1 MKIKNI
7 KITTKIIVALTFIIL
22 NTLIISLTSSNGLN
36 SIGEEIEQITKYQ
49 IPLSKV
55 ITELEK
61 DILEEEIL
69 TYELIIA
76 SKDIHSN
83 DFLQMET
90 KITTF
95 ERKTSQKIN
104 ECESVASKALN
115 DISEQSK
122 KDQYKSFLI
131 TCKSL
136 DSLQNK
142 FEKSLKEFK
151 NDLENNNIENIE
163 HKKESLHKELS
174 NMNTSITN
182 LEHKIA
188 NLLEKS
194 TINAKNDE
202 HSTLKTIQIVS
213 ILVLIVGIIIGSS
226 LVRNIKIALNT
237 LHKGVKNLLTTKN
250 VSSRVDVN
258 SNDEIGIISIDFN
271 KYLQSIEDTI
281 HEDDELI
288 SEAKIVMDRVA
299 HGWYSQNITKSTN
312 NKSLNDFKDN
322 VNEMIQATK
331 NNFNIMNTRLE
342 EYSSYNYTNK
352 LEMPNIEK
360 GGVFDLLATDINKLR
375 DAING
380 MLVENKQNG
389 LTLDASSDVLLENVA
404 KLNNNSNEA
413 ASALEETSAALEE
426 ITSNISNNTQNI
438 IKMAGFATSLTV
450 SSNEGKVLAEQTTV
464 AMNKIDEEVNAIN
477 DAISVIDQISFQTN
491 ILSLNAAV
499 EAATAGEA
507 GKGFAVVA
515 QEVRNLA
522 SRSAE
527 AANEI
532 KAIVQNATD
541 KANEGKAISD
551 KMILGYGELN
561 QHIKNTIDLMSNV
574 ENASKEQL
582 QGIEQINDA
591 VNSLD
596 QQTQQNAM
604 IASQTHNVAVQTDT
618 IAKLVVSNADEKEFI
633 GKDKVKAEKV
643 TL

>member
-1 MKIKNI
+1 M
-7 KITTKIIVALTFIIL
+7 KITTKIIGVLVLLTIGIF
-22 NTLIISLTSSNGLN
+22 TISTTAYRGLN
-36 SIGEEIEQITKYQ
+36 SIGGEIDQIAQYQ

-61 DILEEEIL
+61 DILKEEIL
-69 TYELIIA
+69 TYELIID
-76 SKDIHSN
+76 SKDTNSNKFSEISQKVSTFEKETDNKMNKCKSIASSAINDAHSQEIKNNYKAFLKTCQNLNTMQN
-83 DFLQMET
+83 DFVKDLQEF
-90 KITTF
+90 K
-95 ERKTSQKIN
+95 N
-104 ECESVASKALN
+104 N
-115 DISEQSK
+115 
-122 KDQYKSFLI
+122 
-131 TCKSL
+131 
-136 DSLQNK
+136 LQNK
-142 FEKSLKEFK
+142 
-151 NDLENNNIENIE
+151 NTENIDHE
-163 HKKESLHKELS
+163 KELLHIS
-174 NMNTSITN
+174 LSKMDTSITN
-182 LEHKIA
+182 LTHKME
-188 NLLEKS
+188 NLLKHSTQKAKEDEHHS
-194 TINAKNDE
+194 LTTIN
-202 HSTLKTIQIVS
+202 IVS
-213 ILVLIVGIIIGSS
+213 LILLIIAIIIGIS
-226 LVRNIKIALNT
+226 LVKNIKNGLDT
-237 LHKGVKNLLTTKN
+237 LHKGILNLISTN
-250 VSSRVDVN
+250 DVSSRVTVN
-258 SNDEIGIISIDFN
+258 SQDEIGTISTDFN
-271 KYLQSIEDTI
+271 SYLQSIEDTI
-281 HEDDELI
+281 NEDNELI
-288 SEAKIVMDRVA
+288 SEARIVMGRVS
-299 HGWYSQNITKSTN
+299 HGWYSQNIVKSTK

-342 EYSSYNYTNK
+342 EYSSYNYTNR

-360 GGVFDLLATDINKLR
+360 GGVFDLLVTDINKLR

-389 LTLDASSDVLLENVA
+389 LTLDASSDVLLANVA

-413 ASALEETSAALEE
+413 AAALEETSAALEE

-464 AMNKIDEEVNAIN
+464 AMNEIDEEVNAIN

-541 KANEGKAISD
+541 KANEGKSISD